1 MRSRCPSSQLER
13 EIQLLKE
20 CDSPNIVM
28 YHGSFT
34 HANQLWIMMEYC
46 EGSSLLDIMAAT
58 GRCMTEIQVAGSLEG
73 CLTALLYL
81 HERHRVHRDVKAGM

>member
-1 MRSRCPSSQLER
+1 
-13 EIQLLKE
+13 
-20 CDSPNIVM
+20 
-28 YHGSFT
+28 
-34 HANQLWIMMEYC
+34 MEYC